1 MADRSSSKT
10 EGGFALIISLLLLV
24 VITLM
29 ATLLVINA
37 ANQSKV
43 TKDSTDQFQTF
54 LSADTG
60 IEDAL
65 DYIRTEA
72 MAGRYP
78 LNGSS
83 TVNQICPAPMTY
95 TLPDTYT
102 VVDLATDTKDLYT
115 TMDLE
120 NAGVGDW
127 KEEYKNEKFNYLISN
142 VGGGTTGGTGAGSD
156 IGVGTNYSSVGAG
169 MTYKYR
175 IISCGTDTNENKL
188 TVIEV
193 VASLEL

>member
-1 MADRSSSKT
+1 MVKNIQNKES
-10 EGGFALIISLLLLV
+10 GFALIISMLLLV

-29 ATLLVINA
+29 ASLLVINA
-37 ANQSKV
+37 ANQSKM
-43 TKDSTDQFQTF
+43 TKDSTDRFQTF

-83 TVNQICPAPMTY
+83 NINQICPAPMTY
-95 TLPDTYT
+95 TLPDTYN
-102 VVDLATDTKDLYT
+102 VVDLSTDTKDLYT

-120 NAGVGDW
+120 NAGIGEW
-127 KEEYKNEKFNYLISN
+127 KEEYKNEQFNYLISN
-142 VGGGTTGGTGAGSD
+142 IGGGTLGGTGAGSD
-156 IGVGTNYSSVGAG
+156 IGVGSNYSSVGAG

-175 IISCGTDTNENKL
+175 IISCGTDTIENKL